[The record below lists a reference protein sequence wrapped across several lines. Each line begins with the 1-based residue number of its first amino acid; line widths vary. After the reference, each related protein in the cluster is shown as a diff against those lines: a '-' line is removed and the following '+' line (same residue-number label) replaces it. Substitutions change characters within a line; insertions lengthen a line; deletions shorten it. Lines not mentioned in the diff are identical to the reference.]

1 MAHCVGEIC
10 KQVRPCFRQVP
21 GPTIRSNSSF
31 RWTVNSAPRASGI
44 RLQCFASGRHIIW
57 PANSPKWTCP
67 RSAVTLWVE
76 TGVFGSLTMAKTTK
90 LSRRPSTRVKDGAQN
105 DPYDGDNNSDLFR
118 AKRVAA
124 RHLAGFQACG
134 EPASALLGCA
144 MGEGIWYNITLALPL
159 QSIIANG

>member
-1 MAHCVGEIC
+1 M
-10 KQVRPCFRQVP
+10 
-21 GPTIRSNSSF
+21 IRSNSSF

-44 RLQCFASGRHIIW
+44 RLQFFASGRHIIW
-57 PANSPKWTCP
+57 PRNLSKMDMSKIGGDLHK
-67 RSAVTLWVE
+67 RTLGRDR
-76 TGVFGSLTMAKTTK
+76 GVRIAYDGQNNQTFTSTKQPALKMARKTI
-90 LSRRPSTRVKDGAQN
+90 
-105 DPYDGDNNSDLFR
+105 PYDGDNNSDLFR

-124 RHLAGFQACG
+124 RHLSGFQACG

>member
-1 MAHCVGEIC
+1 MCVRREGANWLRFGAGC
-10 KQVRPCFRQVP
+10 SDRLRWPKQPNFHVDQ
-21 GPTIRSNSSF
+21 
-31 RWTVNSAPRASGI
+31 AA
-44 RLQCFASGRHIIW
+44 
-57 PANSPKWTCP
+57 
-67 RSAVTLWVE
+67 
-76 TGVFGSLTMAKTTK
+76 
-90 LSRRPSTRVKDGAQN
+90 RVKDGAQN

-124 RHLAGFQACG
+124 RHLSGFQACG